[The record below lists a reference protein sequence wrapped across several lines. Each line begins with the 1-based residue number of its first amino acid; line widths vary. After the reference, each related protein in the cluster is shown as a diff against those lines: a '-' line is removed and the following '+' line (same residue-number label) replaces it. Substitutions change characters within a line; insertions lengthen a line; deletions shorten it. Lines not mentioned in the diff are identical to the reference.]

1 MKNNKK
7 LSAMLACALISSCV
21 AVTFGSCGGGEAK
34 DTYVPDENTYRWANT
49 PAVQAEMD
57 ESVKIDGEFN
67 DSVYENI
74 NWLDAIDRPDSEKTS
89 IIRVG
94 TAITAKGVY
103 IAVDV
108 EETGSK
114 IYVNPNRASYCNSC
128 IELYMDMASETDLTK
143 KTFELDLMANGDFS
157 VRSRVPAR

>member
-1 MKNNKK
+1 M
-7 LSAMLACALISSCV
+7 
-21 AVTFGSCGGGEAK
+21 
-34 DTYVPDENTYRWANT
+34 
-49 PAVQAEMD
+49 
-57 ESVKIDGEFN
+57 
-67 DSVYENI
+67 
-74 NWLDAIDRPDSEKTS
+74 
-89 IIRVG
+89 G

-157 VRSRVPAR
+157 VRSRVPARWDWKPLTRRTISPR